1 MIIALCQTCA
11 FFNSAC
17 KLCHAH
23 ACLPIV
29 DGALKKMVPLVI
41 MLVSVDQ
48 KFGGI
53 FEWKQKNGKEII
65 LSYRAY
71 YTIAGQLPP
80 RDYGRMIRKKKISK
94 KLLQIPIL
102 ISFGERKVL
111 WFIHLINRRTCHLS
125 FWWMIFPLL
134 LIPRV
139 FVIFLAL
146 PESWIL
152 EFFPL
157 DHRLDGI

>member
-1 MIIALCQTCA
+1 MFTINDHALCQTCA

-23 ACLPIV
+23 ACVPIV
-29 DGALKKMVPLVI
+29 DGARKKMVPLVI

-48 KFGGI
+48 KLGGI
-53 FEWKQKNGKEII
+53 FEWKQK
-65 LSYRAY
+65 
-71 YTIAGQLPP
+71 IAKKSFFPIVRTTQLLVNCHPAIMEE
-80 RDYGRMIRKKKISK
+80 GFVKKISK

-111 WFIHLINRRTCHLS
+111 SFIHLMNRRTCHLS
-125 FWWMIFPLL
+125 LWWMIFPLL

-139 FVIFLAL
+139 FLLIFPCLY
-146 PESWIL
+146 PN
-152 EFFPL
+152 L
-157 DHRLDGI
+157 DFSP